1 MLAVPMQTTSLYDL
15 EDGHAG
21 CEGSSSCSFFLSD
34 GGLAQGS
41 STKSE
46 SSLWVNLSMSILSVM
61 LIASG
66 FRFNTEDFE
75 AGISGAGLGRWAW
88 DLAFGGSRCCSSVP
102 KRTSRCSKLTPN

>member
-21 CEGSSSCSFFLSD
+21 CEGSSSCSFF
-34 GGLAQGS
+34 
-41 STKSE
+41 TKSE

-75 AGISGAGLGRWAW
+75 AGISGAGLGHWAW
-88 DLAFGGSRCCSSVP
+88 GVLARFSEVLGLGVLHASS
-102 KRTSRCSKLTPN
+102 CSKPSGLKRRSS